1 MHEPRWI
8 GRTIAEALHHDQ
20 LRTYG
25 GRYGVRD
32 ENLLES
38 ALARPQQKW
47 SYEPD
52 ADLYD
57 LAAAYAFGL
66 AKNHPFVD
74 GNKRTAFAVMMLFL
88 SLNKRPLHVPEPE
101 AILTMLAVA
110 SGELG
115 EPELAAW
122 CRDRGVPV
130 SE

>member
-1 MHEPRWI
+1 MHGPRWI